1 MIVKE
6 IPAHPF
12 GGVYA
17 ATICPMTDK
26 GQIQD
31 DNLASHLSKVV
42 NTEGIAGLLVNGH
55 AGENYALDRAEL
67 ASVVRAARTVSGDRK
82 VVAGINAERADVA
95 AAMAEDAAKAG
106 AHAVMVFPP
115 FSWALGA
122 DDRVVLAHHRVV
134 AEASGLP
141 LFLFQGS
148 VNSGKT
154 AYQPDVLARLL
165 EIDSVVGIKEGSWET
180 SAYEATRRLTKR
192 LRPDVG
198 VMASGDEHLFPC
210 FAIGSE
216 GSLVSLA
223 AIVPEM
229 IVALERAVAAGDM
242 AAGRDMHERL
252 YQLARIVYGSPG
264 HLATLRLKTCLVLLG
279 HQPNAVS
286 RSSISQLSGEEVSLL
301 RQALEVAGVLE
312 RKAA

>member
-1 MIVKE
+1 MNE
-6 IPAHPF
+6 NPAHPL

-26 GQIQD
+26 GQIHE
-31 DNLASHLSKVV
+31 DNLTSHLAKVV

-55 AGENYALDRAEL
+55 AGENYALDREEL
-67 ASVVRAARTVSGDRK
+67 ARVVRAARTVSDDRK

-95 AAMAEDAAKAG
+95 AEMAEDAAKAG

-134 AEASGLP
+134 AGASGLP

-154 AYQPDVLARLL
+154 AFQPDMLARLL

-229 IVALERAVAAGDM
+229 IVALDRAVAAGDM

-252 YQLARIVYGSPG
+252 YQLARIVYGAPG
-264 HLATLRLKTCLVLLG
+264 HLATLRLKTCLMLLG
-279 HQPNAVS
+279 RQPDAFS
-286 RSSISQLSGEEVSLL
+286 RSSISQLSGEEISLL

-312 RKAA
+312 RKAT